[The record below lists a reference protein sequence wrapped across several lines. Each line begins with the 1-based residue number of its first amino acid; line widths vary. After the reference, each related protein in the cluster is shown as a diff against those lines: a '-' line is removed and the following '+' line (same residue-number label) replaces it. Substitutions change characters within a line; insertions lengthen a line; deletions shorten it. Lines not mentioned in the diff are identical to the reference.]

1 MAHPLLDS
9 AQGTRAGV
17 DEHTAGSRRASPEDQ
32 EQRRRRARLTCAP
45 GESGA
50 SATPLHGVAIFSD
63 VFRSWPKSV
72 SVCVS
77 RAWPES
83 VSACVCVGLS
93 TCSKHVTLTAGV
105 AQIGFYRFHLADRA
119 KFRHDRDVGRSM
131 MQARFPLWKIFNRGG
146 DEGFARRPG
155 LQNSDM
161 TDPRHATR
169 GDVE

>member
-17 DEHTAGSRRASPEDQ
+17 DEHTAGSRRASPGDQ

-72 SVCVS
+72 SV
-77 RAWPES
+77 
-83 VSACVCVGLS
+83 CVCVGLS

-155 LQNSDM
+155 LQISDM